1 MKSTPTV
8 DEPMQ
13 VEDNDEVLHGISE
26 TAGHNV

>member
-13 VEDNDEVLHGISE
+13 LADNDEVLHGISE